1 MTDQFSSNVHALVN
15 ATKGHGAVPP
25 EPSDARHIRRLA
37 EPVAIQRDN
46 PFVVGHTL
54 PQLLAIDF
62 AEATLAW
69 LDDPTSGAEVARFRS
84 TRSALLQALHDE
96 PDD

>member
-15 ATKGHGAVPP
+15 ATKDHGATPP

-37 EPVAIQRDN
+37 NPVATQRNN
-46 PFVVGHTL
+46 PFVNFTM

-69 LDDPTSGAEVARFRS
+69 LDDPTNKNEIARFRS
-84 TRSALLQALHDE
+84 TRLALLQALHDD
-96 PDD
+96 PGD